1 MRWLVAALL
10 VVTTGAVVLVARS
23 SAQPVEPTAAALA
36 PRAFTAEQLA
46 AAACV
51 HLRLAQQGVLADSA
65 ADTVRVEL
73 TRARVLA
80 RAAVGKDARFAA
92 LSGAA
97 AALDEALRADDPAT
111 AAVAVRVVR
120 ASCDGQRR

>member
-23 SAQPVEPTAAALA
+23 SAAPTEPTAAVLA
-36 PRAFTAEQLA
+36 PQAFTGEQYAE
-46 AAACV
+46 AACV
-51 HLRLAQQGVLADSA
+51 HLRLAEQGVLAN
-65 ADTVRVEL
+65 ADAGTVRVEL

-80 RAAVGKDARFAA
+80 RAAVGKDSRFAA

-97 AALDEALRADDPAT
+97 AALDAALGKDDPA
-111 AAVAVRVVR
+111 AAAIAVRVVR
-120 ASCDGQRR
+120 ASC